1 MITRQKEI
9 KIMDFG
15 LAVIRGE
22 TRKGE
27 TGVITGTPYY
37 MSPEQIQGTKIDHR
51 TDIYSSG
58 ATLFHLVTGKVPFKG
73 ENVFY
78 QHLFEALPNIKE
90 FRDDAPDK
98 MIEIVAKC
106 MEKRRED
113 RFQSA
118 QEILNEIKLIKPT

>member
-1 MITRQKEI
+1 
-9 KIMDFG
+9 
-15 LAVIRGE
+15 
-22 TRKGE
+22 
-27 TGVITGTPYY
+27 VITGTPYY

-78 QHLFEALPNIKE
+78 QHLFEALPDIKE
-90 FRDDAPDK
+90 LREETPEK
-98 MIEIVAKC
+98 LIEIVTKC

-113 RFQSA
+113 RYQSA